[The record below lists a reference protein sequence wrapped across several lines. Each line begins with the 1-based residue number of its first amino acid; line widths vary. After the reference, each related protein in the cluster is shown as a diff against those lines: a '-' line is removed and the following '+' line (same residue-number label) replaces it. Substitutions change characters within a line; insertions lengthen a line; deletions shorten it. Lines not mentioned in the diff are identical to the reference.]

1 MKRTLQ
7 QQQEQQQSSAGNAV
21 TIDDNGER
29 DSVTPSRRSSSKPTT
44 TTTTTTTM
52 LASRGD
58 YSNAPLDDVNV
69 DDVLADGTP
78 QYETLGKL
86 QEGNIEF
93 ELAMH
98 TSRQRGEATG
108 ESSPLSV
115 ELALFVRQLP
125 TASEPWTMLG
135 GPHTVLR
142 RFVSDHEL
150 EQPRVAGKWQSDY
163 VAIDRNRFVESL
175 RRGTCDLIE
184 RHNYFLFVL
193 THGRGSEAKKIA
205 PRSVMIVPKRELGAA
220 MHAHQLQAVSASA
233 MGQPT
238 AQAHRSHG
246 GVHPPAYGGGGGGGG
261 RNETVLF

>member
-1 MKRTLQ
+1 MCNSPLLFLFKLYCFHVHFTTVHWTDTFFLVDHFPQHTLFSPRVPIQFITMKRTLQ

-29 DSVTPSRRSSSKPTT
+29 DSVTPSRRSNSKP
-44 TTTTTTTM
+44 TTTTTTM

-125 TASEPWTMLG
+125 TART
-135 GPHTVLR
+135 R
-142 RFVSDHEL
+142 
-150 EQPRVAGKWQSDY
+150 
-163 VAIDRNRFVESL
+163 
-175 RRGTCDLIE
+175 CC
-184 RHNYFLFVL
+184 
-193 THGRGSEAKKIA
+193 
-205 PRSVMIVPKRELGAA
+205 GA
-220 MHAHQLQAVSASA
+220 L
-233 MGQPT
+233 
-238 AQAHRSHG
+238 
-246 GVHPPAYGGGGGGGG
+246 
-261 RNETVLF
+261 